1 MIKHS
6 ADYMRAD
13 FNKLVE
19 QNANLQK
26 FLDKKSQ
33 MDERKIKNKHAQKIL
48 MDQEVKNTM
57 LRNE

>member
-1 MIKHS
+1 
-6 ADYMRAD
+6 MRAD